1 MATDKRPFGVVV
13 RDLLIE
19 RGYTT
24 GMGNP
29 NWSGFA
35 LDSGVGYESLRKA
48 VTGERAPGAKLMEDV
63 ASSLKVSPDT
73 FAEYALLQAQ
83 RMFDPRE
90 VGTEQALANLEAWSA
105 VQPKRERN
113 PRGSPK
119 PRTARG

>member
-1 MATDKRPFGVVV
+1 MR
-13 RDLLIE
+13 
-19 RGYTT
+19 
-24 GMGNP
+24 
-29 NWSGFA
+29 
-35 LDSGVGYESLRKA
+35 
-48 VTGERAPGAKLMEDV
+48 ERAPGAKLMEDV

-105 VQPKRERN
+105 VQPKRERK